1 MTETPIDK
9 NNQARE
15 AERAVLGGLMLE
27 THRFDTVIQVIT
39 EVDFHTKEHQIIF
52 ESMAELVNEN
62 KPLDPLTVS
71 EQLDNSNNL
80 NRVGGKNY
88 LIELATSTPSA
99 ANLEAYAEIIRQR
112 SISRK
117 LMHANS
123 EITELINN
131 PQGQNGEALLDHAE
145 RLIFALNDE
154 TSQNDSSLQS
164 MKELIPSTMDRLH
177 ELSNKKGGLIGS
189 STGFKDLDKK
199 LQGIQDGDLI
209 IVAGRPSMGK
219 TSFAMNIAENVLVN
233 DDSDGAVL
241 IFSLEM
247 PGESLT
253 TRMLSGMCKLDQQNV
268 RSGMLRDDQLK
279 ILLQEGERLKNLPL
293 WIDDSS
299 LLSPMELRAKARR
312 LARSEGGLSLIVVD
326 YLQLMQLPTSAEN
339 RVNQI
344 SEISRALKS
353 LAKELNVP
361 VIALSQLNRAV
372 EQRPNKRPIM
382 ADLRDS
388 GAIEQDADVVI
399 LLGKHQKGID
409 IRESDQNADGESQ
422 GEDYEPIK
430 LLLAKQRNGPTGNVD
445 LAFRRK
451 YTRFE
456 ILQGEPRLN

>member
-1 MTETPIDK
+1 MSDISIDQ

-39 EVDFHTKEHQIIF
+39 ETDFQGKDHQIIF
-52 ESMAELVNEN
+52 ESMSELVNEN

-71 EQLDNSNNL
+71 EKLDNSNNL

-112 SISRK
+112 SISRT
-117 LMHANS
+117 LMQANS
-123 EITELINN
+123 EITDLINN
-131 PQGQNGEALLDHAE
+131 PQGQNGEELLDHAE
-145 RLIFALNDE
+145 RLIFSLNDE

-189 STGFKDLDKK
+189 STGFTDLDKK
-199 LQGIQDGDLI
+199 LQGIQNGDLI

-219 TSFAMNIAENVLVN
+219 TSFAMNIAENVLTN
-233 DDSDGAVL
+233 DDTDGAVL

-253 TRMLSGMCKLDQQNV
+253 TRMLSGMSKLDQQNV

-279 ILLQEGERLKNLPL
+279 ILLEEGERLKNLPL

-299 LLSPMELRAKARR
+299 LLTPMELRAKARR

-353 LAKELNVP
+353 LAKELDVP

-388 GAIEQDADVVI
+388 GAIEQDADVI
-399 LLGKHQKGID
+399 LFIYRD
-409 IRESDQNADGESQ
+409 EVYNEDSEQ
-422 GEDYEPIK
+422 GNKAEIIIG
-430 LLLAKQRNGPTGNVD
+430 KQRNGPIGTVH
-445 LAFRRK
+445 LTFLK
-451 YTRFE
+451 EYTRFE
-456 ILQGEPRLN
+456 NFSNDGFYDSFE

>member
-1 MTETPIDK
+1 MSDLSINQNE
-9 NNQARE
+9 QARE

-39 EVDFHTKEHQIIF
+39 ETDFQGKDHQIIF
-52 ESMAELVNEN
+52 ESMSELVNEN

-71 EQLDNSNNL
+71 EKLDNSNNL

-117 LMHANS
+117 LMQANS
-123 EITELINN
+123 EITDLINN
-131 PQGQNGEALLDHAE
+131 PQGQNGEELLDHAE
-145 RLIFALNDE
+145 RLIFSLNDE

-189 STGFKDLDKK
+189 STGFTDLDKK
-199 LQGIQDGDLI
+199 LQGIQNGDLI

-219 TSFAMNIAENVLVN
+219 TSFAMNIAENVLTN
-233 DDSDGAVL
+233 DDTDGAVL

-253 TRMLSGMCKLDQQNV
+253 TRMLSGMSKLDQQNV

-279 ILLQEGERLKNLPL
+279 ILLEEGERLKNLPL

-299 LLSPMELRAKARR
+299 LLTPMELRAKARR

-353 LAKELNVP
+353 LAKELDVP

-388 GAIEQDADVVI
+388 GAIEQDADVI
-399 LLGKHQKGID
+399 LFIYRD
-409 IRESDQNADGESQ
+409 EVYNEDSEQ
-422 GEDYEPIK
+422 GNKAEIIIG
-430 LLLAKQRNGPTGNVD
+430 KQRNGPIGTVH
-445 LAFRRK
+445 LTFLK
-451 YTRFE
+451 EYTRFE
-456 ILQGEPRLN
+456 NFSNDGFYDSFE

>member
-1 MTETPIDK
+1 MSDISIDQ

-39 EVDFHTKEHQIIF
+39 ETDFQGKDHQIIF
-52 ESMAELVNEN
+52 ESMSELVNEN

-71 EQLDNSNNL
+71 EKLDNSNNL

-117 LMHANS
+117 LMQANS
-123 EITELINN
+123 EITDLINN
-131 PQGQNGEALLDHAE
+131 PQGQNGEELLDHAE
-145 RLIFALNDE
+145 RLIFSLNDE

-189 STGFKDLDKK
+189 STGFSDLDKK
-199 LQGIQDGDLI
+199 LQGIQNGDLI

-219 TSFAMNIAENVLVN
+219 TSFAMNKAETVLTN
-233 DDSDGAVL
+233 DDTDGAVL

-253 TRMLSGMCKLDQQNV
+253 TRMLSGMSKLDQQNV

-279 ILLQEGERLKNLPL
+279 ILLEEGERLKNLPL

-299 LLSPMELRAKARR
+299 LLTPMELRAKARR

-353 LAKELNVP
+353 LAKELDVP

-388 GAIEQDADVVI
+388 GAIEQDADVI
-399 LLGKHQKGID
+399 LFIYRD
-409 IRESDQNADGESQ
+409 EVYNEDSEQ
-422 GEDYEPIK
+422 GNKAEIIIG
-430 LLLAKQRNGPTGNVD
+430 KQRNGPIGTVH
-445 LAFRRK
+445 LTFLK
-451 YTRFE
+451 EYTRFE
-456 ILQGEPRLN
+456 NFSNDGFYDSFE

>member
-1 MTETPIDK
+1 MSDISIDQ

-39 EVDFHTKEHQIIF
+39 ETDFQGKDHQIIF
-52 ESMAELVNEN
+52 ESMSELINEN

-71 EQLDNSNNL
+71 EKLDNSNNL

-117 LMHANS
+117 LMQANS
-123 EITELINN
+123 EITDLINN
-131 PQGQNGEALLDHAE
+131 PQGQNGEELLDHAE
-145 RLIFALNDE
+145 RLIFSLNDE

-189 STGFKDLDKK
+189 STGFTDLDKK
-199 LQGIQDGDLI
+199 LQGIQNGDLI

-219 TSFAMNIAENVLVN
+219 TSFAMNIAENVLTN
-233 DDSDGAVL
+233 DDTDGAVL

-253 TRMLSGMCKLDQQNV
+253 TRMLSGMSKLDQQNV

-279 ILLQEGERLKNLPL
+279 ILLEEGERLKNLPL

-299 LLSPMELRAKARR
+299 LLTPMELRAKARR

-353 LAKELNVP
+353 LAKELDVP

-388 GAIEQDADVVI
+388 GAIEQDADVI
-399 LLGKHQKGID
+399 LFIYRD
-409 IRESDQNADGESQ
+409 EVYNEDSEQ
-422 GEDYEPIK
+422 GNKAEIIIG
-430 LLLAKQRNGPTGNVD
+430 KQRNGPIGTVH
-445 LAFRRK
+445 LTFLK
-451 YTRFE
+451 EYTRFE
-456 ILQGEPRLN
+456 NFSNDGFYDSFE